1 MRVGFVTIDEAD
13 NFLLTWYNNE
23 SWVFASN
30 APQLT
35 GTFSQGGS
43 STTIT
48 GTNSLFTTE
57 LSVND
62 YVDIDN
68 QIFQVKSI
76 DSDTSITV
84 YPQAVITSG
93 ANGYKITG
101 GQAIERAAIYLDK
114 IKLLTTAYNQILISP
129 YHNVSSESVSDKL
142 KYAQALQALNLKSIK
157 ADPSINIH
165 AENIESGITSYSLGD
180 SSYTYGSSSTSATS
194 NIFSSAVN
202 EYLTEFSNY
211 NRIFK
216 LNRGSM
222 ESPEFP
228 SFNPESLSIILY
240 GYRLWL

>member
-1 MRVGFVTIDEAD
+1 MRIGFVTIDEAD

-114 IKLLTTAYNQILISP
+114 IKLLTTAYNQLLNSP
-129 YHNVSSESVSDKL
+129 YHTITSDLTSDKL
-142 KYAQALQALNLKSIK
+142 KYGQALQALNLKAVN

-165 AENIESGITSYSLGD
+165 AENIENGIVEYSLGD
-180 SSYTYGSSSTSATS
+180 SSYKYGDTESKTS
-194 NIFSSAVN
+194 
-202 EYLTEFSNY
+202 Y
-211 NRIFK
+211 
-216 LNRGSM
+216 
-222 ESPEFP
+222 FP
-228 SFNPESLSIILY
+228 
-240 GYRLWL
+240 

>member
-1 MRVGFVTIDEAD
+1 MRIGFTTIDEAD

-23 SWVFASN
+23 SWQFASS
-30 APQLT
+30 APKLT
-35 GTFSQGGS
+35 GTFSQGS
-43 STTIT
+43 LSTLIT
-48 GTNSLFTTE
+48 GVNSLFTTE
-57 LSVND
+57 LAVND

-68 QIFQVKSI
+68 QILQVKTI
-76 DSDTSITV
+76 HSDTSITV
-84 YPQAVITSG
+84 YPQCVITSG

-114 IKLLTTAYNQILISP
+114 IKLLSTAYNRIAMSP
-129 YHNVSSESVSDKL
+129 YHSIPSDTTSDKV
-142 KYAQALQALNLKSIK
+142 KYAQTLQALNIKSVK
-157 ADPSINIH
+157 ENPSVNIH
-165 AENIESGITSYSLGD
+165 SENIENGITSYSLGD
-180 SSYTYGSSSTSATS
+180 SSYTYGNSSSSTS
-194 NIFSSAVN
+194 NIFSSEVN